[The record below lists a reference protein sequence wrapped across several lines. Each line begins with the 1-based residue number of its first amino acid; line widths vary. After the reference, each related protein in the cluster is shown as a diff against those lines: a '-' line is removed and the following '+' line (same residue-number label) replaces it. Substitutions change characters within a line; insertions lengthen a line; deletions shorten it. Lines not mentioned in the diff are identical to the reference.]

1 MKRIFF
7 SYFLFIT
14 LSVVTID
21 MVVSPLAEKIANRY
35 FKNEIN
41 RYYSDLVKGTFHL
54 LAEDLERIPTES
66 WQEHITL
73 IQTYFGYPID
83 LIRQDEVSFS
93 VEETERLAENQIIL
107 NIGHDLFY
115 QRVGQSE
122 LLLSMGPFEED
133 VVDLGLLYV
142 AIWGIVMVF
151 LAVFTTVWVL
161 PFWQKLRRISNSA
174 ITFGDGNLEARA
186 VIPKRSSLAPLADSF
201 NSMADRIQQLIH
213 TQRELTNAVSHELR
227 TPLARVRF
235 GLEMLNDSRKEAE
248 RKHYLAE
255 ISQDIDE
262 LDNLITESL
271 TYARF
276 DSGNP
281 QIDLQPCILQD
292 WLKQILKKV
301 GKTNPNVSFKLNNL
315 LSPENKEGSVERKY
329 MTRAVTN
336 LIHNGMNHASAKI
349 EVTLVEEQD
358 CVFIHI
364 DDDGDGI
371 AEENRQRIFEPFTR
385 LDNSRNRATG
395 GYGLG
400 LAIVKRI
407 TNWHTGRV
415 MVADSPLGG
424 ARFTLSWPAFT
435 KEG

>member
-21 MVVSPLAEKIANRY
+21 MALSPLAKKIANHY

-41 RYYSDLVKGTFHL
+41 LYYGDLVRGTFHL
-54 LAEDLERIPTES
+54 LAEDLEKIPRES
-66 WQEHITL
+66 WQEHITSM
-73 IQTYFGYPID
+73 QTYFGYPID

-93 VEETERLAENQIIL
+93 VEETDKLNKNQIIV
-107 NIGHDLFY
+107 NIDHNLLY
-115 QRVGQSE
+115 QRVSQSE
-122 LLLSMGPFEED
+122 FLLSMGPFEEEI
-133 VVDLGLLYV
+133 VYLRLLYV
-142 AIWGIVMVF
+142 VIWGIVIVF

-174 ITFGDGNLEARA
+174 IAFGDGNLEARA

-201 NSMADRIQQLIH
+201 NSMADRIQQLIN

-227 TPLARVRF
+227 TPIARVRF
-235 GLEMLNDSRKEAE
+235 GLEMLNDSRKGAE

-281 QIDLQPCILQD
+281 QIDLQSCILD
-292 WLKQILKKV
+292 EWLKQIVEKV
-301 GKTNPNVSFKLNNL
+301 GKTHPNITFGFNNL
-315 LSPENKEGSVERKY
+315 LSPQKKEGLMERRY

-336 LIHNGMNHASAKI
+336 LIHNGMNHAHAKI
-349 EVTLVEEQD
+349 EVTLAEEKD

-364 DDDGDGI
+364 DDDGGGI
-371 AEENRQRIFEPFTR
+371 AEEDRQRIFEPFTR

-400 LAIVKRI
+400 LAIVQRI
-407 TNWHTGRV
+407 THWHAGRV
-415 MVADSPLGG
+415 MVADSPLSG
-424 ARFTLSWPAFT
+424 ARFTLTWPAFT
-435 KEG
+435 QKG